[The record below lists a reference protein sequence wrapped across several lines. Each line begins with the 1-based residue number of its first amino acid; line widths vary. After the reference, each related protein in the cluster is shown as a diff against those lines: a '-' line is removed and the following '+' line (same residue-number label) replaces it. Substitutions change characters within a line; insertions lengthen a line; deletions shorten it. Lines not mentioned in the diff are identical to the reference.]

1 MLTANDIFVWYI
13 KRNVYIF
20 VNSISDTLGRL
31 EGLSMGTA
39 SGLGIIWP
47 PYFAWLSTTSRKWPC
62 IAMLREFLRII
73 WLCSSS
79 IFIWSKEDAAR
90 HEMTR
95 EWISIVNH
103 FGFVETYMPQGTDYI
118 GYNLPSSTFRI
129 TCAVG
134 SATRYSAT
142 LIVSPATY
150 TSFQIK
156 VSVWLCVW
164 MVVFGAMRR
173 TYFVDGDNLLEWAM
187 PVLAL
192 ARTENADRVA
202 ALTHSC

>member
-1 MLTANDIFVWYI
+1 
-13 KRNVYIF
+13 
-20 VNSISDTLGRL
+20 
-31 EGLSMGTA
+31 
-39 SGLGIIWP
+39 
-47 PYFAWLSTTSRKWPC
+47 
-62 IAMLREFLRII
+62 
-73 WLCSSS
+73 
-79 IFIWSKEDAAR
+79 
-90 HEMTR
+90 
-95 EWISIVNH
+95 
-103 FGFVETYMPQGTDYI
+103 
-118 GYNLPSSTFRI
+118 
-129 TCAVG
+129 
-134 SATRYSAT
+134 

-187 PVLAL
+187 PALAL